1 MATVLPTC
9 RYHQGAVYDYHLDT
23 PNGMMEDSP
32 NRTVSVVLYCSRP
45 TDFEQPNHPK
55 GPGGALVFPVASMG
69 RGGIDNFTTIIETM
83 FSRGGFDW
91 PLPAGAPFS
100 FIQPG
105 VREVCDNDSTNGT
118 TIRYAK
124 NGHNVFVPAKPGSA
138 AMFYSHKPHGQI
150 DLGSIHA
157 SCPSFHDKWIRATAY
172 RMCTGSCVC
181 IAQCRQRLDI
191 YSSAVGRCCTRPDG
205 GVP

>member
-1 MATVLPTC
+1 
-9 RYHQGAVYDYHLDT
+9 
-23 PNGMMEDSP
+23 MEDSP
-32 NRTVSVVLYCSRP
+32 NRTVSIVLYCSRP

-105 VREVCDNDSTNGT
+105 VREVCDNDRTNGT

-157 SCPSFHDKWIRATAY
+157 SCPSFHDKWIRATIA
-172 RMCTGSCVC
+172 CVATGSCVC
-181 IAQCRQRLDI
+181 IAQCRQRLGI
-191 YSSAVGRCCTRPDG
+191 YSSVVGRCCTRPDG

>member
-1 MATVLPTC
+1 
-9 RYHQGAVYDYHLDT
+9 
-23 PNGMMEDSP
+23 MEDSP
-32 NRTVSVVLYCSRP
+32 NRTVSIVLYCSRP

-69 RGGIDNFTTIIETM
+69 RGGIDNFTTMIETM
-83 FSRGGFDW
+83 FSSGGFDW

-105 VREVCDNDSTNGT
+105 VREVCENDSTNGT

-124 NGHNVFVPAKPGSA
+124 DGHNVFVPAKPGSA

-157 SCPSFHDKWIRATAY
+157 SCPSFHDKWIRATIA
-172 RMCTGSCVC
+172 CVATGSCVC
-181 IAQCRQRLDI
+181 IAQCRQRLGI
-191 YSSAVGRCCTRPDG
+191 YSRAVGRCCTRPDG